1 MSVTQYIGARYVP
14 IIADPIDWSADREY
28 EPLTIVYHAGNSYT
42 SKQAVPKGIQ
52 IDNDGYWALTGNYNA
67 QIEQYRK
74 DAVNAATTAKQALE
88 LAKTNEQDIAAND
101 SELAGTA
108 DSGLKTLITEN
119 KTDAD
124 NKFAGTSDSGLKTLI
139 TENKTDAD
147 NKFAGIVDSG
157 LKTLITENKKDA
169 DNKFAGIDDS
179 GLKTLITE
187 NKKDADAKLLEKA
200 PISHAS
206 AETTYGIGTQT
217 EYGHVKLTDSVV
229 STESADA
236 GKAVTGK
243 AVAVALADSVSRYKN
258 ILCIG
263 DSYLEGFSPDGNVT
277 PWGTVLR
284 TMYGCKGH
292 NTALGGTGFVNK
304 ASNKNFTNL
313 INDAANG
320 TGYDTDFDCVIIGGG
335 FNDRGD
341 NESSIANGV
350 KSALDAVYTH
360 WPNATV
366 YVFGFLW
373 GCKGYGA
380 STENKSKAAQDVVNS
395 YKNKNNLFYCPGC
408 WTWNIGHTE
417 RVASDKIHPNQS
429 GQNTIANCMLQ
440 FMNGGDPTV
449 YSEKITASSSNI
461 LITRNYDTLAVVFSS
476 ASGAP
481 DTLVGTFDENYPVE
495 FAVPCGLG
503 TLGGQYVASFYTIAN
518 NELKVFGNRVDA
530 NGYGTCTVPLKQS
543 I

>member
-14 IIADPIDWSADREY
+14 KFAEPIDWVINKEY
-28 EPLTIVYHAGNSYT
+28 EPLTIVYYGGNSYT
-42 SKQAVPKGIQ
+42 SKQAVPKNIQ
-52 IDNDGYWALTGNYNA
+52 LDNEEYWALTGNYNA

-74 DAVNAATTAKQALE
+74 EVKSTTDTANQALT
-88 LAKTNEQDIAAND
+88 LAKTNEQDIATND
-101 SELAGTA
+101 AELAGTA
-108 DSGLKTLITEN
+108 DSGLKTLITDN

-124 NKFAGTSDSGLKTLI
+124 SKFAGTADSGLKTLI
-139 TENKTDAD
+139 TDNKTDAD
-147 NKFAGIVDSG
+147 SKFAGTADSG
-157 LKTLITENKKDA
+157 LKTLIT
-169 DNKFAGIDDS
+169 DNK
-179 GLKTLITE
+179 TE
-187 NKKDADAKLLEKA
+187 TDAAIAEKS

-206 AETTYGIGTQT
+206 AETTYGVGSDTK
-217 EYGHVKLTDSVV
+217 YGHVKLTDSVV
-229 STESADA
+229 STEGADS

-243 AVAVALADSVSRYKN
+243 AVAAAIADNVSRYKN

-284 TMYGCKGH
+284 NLYGCDGH

-304 ASNKNFTNL
+304 VQNKNFTNL
-313 INDAANG
+313 INDAAAG

-335 FNDRGD
+335 FNDRGID
-341 NESSIANGV
+341 ASNIAAGV
-350 KSALDAVYTH
+350 KSALDAVYQH
-360 WPNATV
+360 WPNAAV
-366 YVFGFLW
+366 YVFGFMW

-380 STENKSKAAQDVVNS
+380 STEAKSKAAQDAVNS
-395 YKNKNNLFYCPGC
+395 YPGKNNLFYCSGC

-417 RVASDKIHPNQS
+417 RIASDNIHPNQS

-449 YSEKITASSSNI
+449 YSEQLSTSSGNI
-461 LITRNYDTLAVVFSS
+461 IVTRNYDTLTIVFGS

-481 DTLVGTFDENYPVE
+481 DALVGTFNENYPVE
-495 FAVPCGLG
+495 FAVPTGLG
-503 TLGGQYVASFYTIAN
+503 TLNSQYVASFYTVSG
-518 NELKVFGNRVDA
+518 NEIKVFGNQIDA
-530 NGYGTCTVPLKQS
+530 NGYGNCTVPLKQD